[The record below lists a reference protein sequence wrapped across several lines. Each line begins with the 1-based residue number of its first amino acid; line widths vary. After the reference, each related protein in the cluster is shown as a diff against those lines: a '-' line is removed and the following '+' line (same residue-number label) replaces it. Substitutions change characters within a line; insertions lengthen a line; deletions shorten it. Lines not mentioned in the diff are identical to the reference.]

1 MDQQPEDRRL
11 IESAIETHADSMYRV
26 AFRLSGNRDQAEEI
40 VQETFIGAW
49 KGIYQLRDRDK
60 LKSWLFGILRHQ
72 YYQSIEKTKRLP
84 KLEILDDPIAPMNC
98 NQDLQEQV
106 QQAIAELEEEYRLPI
121 LLVSMEGWSTQE
133 AAEFLGIP
141 QGTVLSRLH
150 RARQRLKATLS
161 RQLELDIANE

>member
-1 MDQQPEDRRL
+1 MDQNPEDRRL
-11 IESAIETHADSMYRV
+11 IESAIEAHADSMYRF

-49 KGIYQLRDRDK
+49 KGIHQLRDRDK

-72 YYQSIEKTKRLP
+72 YYQSIERLKRTP
-84 KLEILDDPIAPMNC
+84 KLEGLQDPAEPINRASEL
-98 NQDLQEQV
+98 QDLV
-106 QQAIAELEEEYRLPI
+106 QRAIAELEENYRLPL

-150 RARQRLKATLS
+150 RGRQRLKESLS
-161 RQLELDIANE
+161 RVLELNIKTP